1 MLHKISDFISK
12 IRVIKDKA
20 DQLETMK
27 YGVPKASQS
36 AIDNMIQDIQAMCY
50 MISQDRSEYNRLDE
64 FSVKMRPMNYTMLQF
79 IIDEPKMS
87 FDDVK
92 YMMEILDT
100 NDIDTLLSYVSI
112 MTSEKA
118 LVAKHIFDKRTK
130 EAGMVIQ

>member
-50 MISQDRSEYNRLDE
+50 MISQDKSEYNRVE
-64 FSVKMRPMNYTMLQF
+64 TV
-79 IIDEPKMS
+79 
-87 FDDVK
+87 DDK
-92 YMMEILDT
+92 IAIE
-100 NDIDTLLSYVSI
+100 
-112 MTSEKA
+112 
-118 LVAKHIFDKRTK
+118 
-130 EAGMVIQ
+130 